1 MRKGRP
7 IEVKT
12 SFARP
17 HTVNTLRVSQIST
30 NDHITK
36 NMSIKSTSV
45 LTGSVHTTV
54 NALRE
59 AIAVQ
64 RMLERDARGGTR
76 YNSNHWL

>member
-1 MRKGRP
+1 LHKKPTHSGALYHAP
-7 IEVKT
+7 D
-12 SFARP
+12 ADG
-17 HTVNTLRVSQIST
+17 L
-30 NDHITK
+30 D
-36 NMSIKSTSV
+36 IKSTSV

-76 YNSNHWL
+76 SNLTFQSLALEPKTPWRPVSVSK

>member
-1 MRKGRP
+1 MV
-7 IEVKT
+7 IT
-12 SFARP
+12 S
-17 HTVNTLRVSQIST
+17 T
-30 NDHITK
+30 
-36 NMSIKSTSV
+36 

-76 YNSNHWL
+76 YIEIIKAQFGEAMGYHDPWVMNGE